1 LLCCVI
7 VWASAGLACA
17 GHDGQQLLQLTEH
30 GVESQAGASLWV
42 EAQQGAEGLGEDG
55 EGDVAMPADEA
66 AAFEVADTESG
77 F

>member
-1 LLCCVI
+1 
-7 VWASAGLACA
+7 
-17 GHDGQQLLQLTEH
+17 LLQLTEH

>member
-55 EGDVAMPADEA
+55 EGDVAMQPTKLRPSKW
-66 AAFEVADTESG
+66 ADTESG